1 MNIATRVLLELQETT
16 LLAARAARGL
26 FKRPRYI
33 PESIAQMDAIGVG
46 SLTII
51 ILTGF
56 FTGGV
61 LTLQTYPTLKYYG
74 AQGQTGYLV
83 ALSLIRELGP
93 VLTALMV
100 TGRVGSAIAA
110 ELGSMSVSQQIDA
123 MRALGTDP
131 VRKLVTPR
139 IIALLITLPLL
150 TVIGDVVG
158 IVGGWSVAGGLYGMS
173 SDMFFSS
180 VRDGISTDDIIGGI
194 IKPMVFMAST
204 DIEINPTTLPPSYD
218 GQVSEDA
225 AESTFAE
232 VDDRERAIPAIE
244 FRDVHLS
251 FDERKVL
258 NGLTF
263 KVMKGETKIILGG
276 SGCGKSTTIKLVL
289 GLLKPDSGQILVD
302 GEDITNYTELE
313 MMRVRKKIGMVFQ
326 EGALF
331 DSLSVYD
338 NVAFRLHE
346 QGVPEEEV
354 EPEVRRMLRFVNLED
369 AIDKM
374 PIELSGGMR
383 RRVGIARALVGDPK
397 IVMFDEPTAGLD
409 PPTARTICELAMKL
423 RDLEDVSSIFVTHEM
438 NNLEYLSSEY
448 AVVNDAGDVVFELEG
463 ERLCLINTKVLML
476 RDGQPIFSGTDEALK
491 KAEDPYIQKF
501 LRGH

>member
-1 MNIATRVLLELQETT
+1 
-16 LLAARAARGL
+16 
-26 FKRPRYI
+26 
-33 PESIAQMDAIGVG
+33 
-46 SLTII
+46 
-51 ILTGF
+51 
-56 FTGGV
+56 
-61 LTLQTYPTLKYYG
+61 
-74 AQGQTGYLV
+74 
-83 ALSLIRELGP
+83 
-93 VLTALMV
+93 
-100 TGRVGSAIAA
+100 
-110 ELGSMSVSQQIDA
+110 
-123 MRALGTDP
+123 
-131 VRKLVTPR
+131 
-139 IIALLITLPLL
+139 
-150 TVIGDVVG
+150 
-158 IVGGWSVAGGLYGMS
+158 
-173 SDMFFSS
+173 
-180 VRDGISTDDIIGGI
+180 
-194 IKPMVFMAST
+194 MAST
-204 DIEINPTTLPPSYD
+204 DLEIPPQTTPPPEVD

-232 VDDRERAIPAIE
+232 VDDKDRAIPAIE
-244 FRDVHLS
+244 FRDVHLA
-251 FDERKVL
+251 FDDRKVL
-258 NGLTF
+258 DGLTF
-263 KVMKGETKIILGG
+263 KVLKGETKIILGG

-289 GLLKPDSGQILVD
+289 GLLKPDSGQVLVE
-302 GEDITNYTELE
+302 GEDITHYNETQ
-313 MMRVRKKIGMVFQ
+313 MMKVRKKIGMIFQ

-438 NNLEYLSSEY
+438 NNLTYLGSEY
-448 AVVNDAGDVVFELEG
+448 AVVNDAGDVIFEKEG
-463 ERLCLINTKVLML
+463 ERLCLINTKVLMM
-476 RDGQPIFSGTDEALK
+476 REGRVIFSGTDESLRHS
-491 KAEDPYIQKF
+491 EDSYIQKF